1 MLCTYLQAPIAASA
15 AACALASSSSHQIYL
30 ITFCHAM
37 ADPNESRAAWRRH
50 GVGSGEWGGRPTHSD
65 SQRGRRTPQCKP
77 RTFGGVPITKS
88 RTMKTKKR
96 RFVEMYYT
104 EDTEREAVHSAWG
117 MSLQSL
123 IAGRRK
129 LCGRFNY
136 HWTNASLAWIRNV
149 LSCVKWFQP
158 LDIRIWE
165 AETSTRK
172 TLITIVRKTHVKCM
186 N

>member
-15 AACALASSSSHQIYL
+15 AACALASSSHQIYL

-50 GVGSGEWGGRPTHSD
+50 GVGSGDGRPTHSD

-88 RTMKTKKR
+88 RTMKTKKW

-104 EDTEREAVHSAWG
+104 EDTEWQYTVHEEWLFNHWLLVEESYVGGSTITGLVPPISMNKECTFMCQVISATG
-117 MSLQSL
+117 NPIMRS
-123 IAGRRK
+123 R
-129 LCGRFNY
+129 
-136 HWTNASLAWIRNV
+136 
-149 LSCVKWFQP
+149 
-158 LDIRIWE
+158 DI
-165 AETSTRK
+165 
-172 TLITIVRKTHVKCM
+172 